1 MLLLFFATRG
11 EKFRL
16 LPHIF
21 LSTDAGELLG
31 IVQAIWISYVC
42 LSFSQSV
49 NQVWRLKYL
58 AYVDGGQ
65 RRCKIA
71 KYTTQFDFR
80 RYI

>member
-31 IVQAIWISYVC
+31 IVQENWILYVS
-42 LSFSQSV
+42 LSFSQSA
-49 NQVWRLKYL
+49 NQVWWLTCV
-58 AYVDGGQ
+58 AYVDAGQ
-65 RRCKIA
+65 RC
-71 KYTTQFDFR
+71 
-80 RYI
+80 